1 MNDKNNTPVRARLI
15 GSQFCEVDDSE
26 CKLSTT
32 GPGCIR
38 LAAVLLSR
46 QGISP
51 DRELIITTSIRDA
64 MKVNHD

>member
-1 MNDKNNTPVRARLI
+1 MTEPIKARLI
-15 GSQFCEVDDSE
+15 GSQFCEVDDPE
-26 CKLSTT
+26 TKLSTT

-51 DRELIITTSIRDA
+51 DRELIIHTTIREA
-64 MKVNHD
+64 MKVSHD